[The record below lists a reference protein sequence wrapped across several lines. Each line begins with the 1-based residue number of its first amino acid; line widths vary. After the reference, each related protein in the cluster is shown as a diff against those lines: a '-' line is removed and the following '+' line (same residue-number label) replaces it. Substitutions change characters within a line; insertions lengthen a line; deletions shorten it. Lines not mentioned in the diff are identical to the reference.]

1 MTYCTDT
8 RPVDAIAECAKDA
21 GLFICEGMYG
31 EEEKLS
37 KAKEHKHMM
46 MREAAELA
54 KEAQVHEMWLTHYSP
69 ATNRPKEFEAMVQS
83 IFPQGY
89 IAKDRTEKVLNF
101 EED

>member
-1 MTYCTDT
+1 
-8 RPVDAIAECAKDA
+8 
-21 GLFICEGMYG
+21 MYR
-31 EEEKLS
+31 KVHFPDKQQ
-37 KAKEHKHMM
+37 KAREHKHMTFY
-46 MREAAELA
+46 EAANLA
-54 KEAQVHEMWLTHYSP
+54 KAAEVSQMWLTHYSP